1 MKNYWQIL
9 GLEEGASQDE
19 IKKAYKKYAKK
30 FHPDLH
36 GNDEFFKER
45 FQEIQEA
52 YETLSLQQE
61 VENKYSND
69 NSFSQRPEIIY
80 FTSSDY
86 KVKVDDIVTLSWR
99 VLNADSIYIEGL
111 GNLDS
116 QGSKKIRIRNFRNGK
131 CCFDLIASNSKYSIS
146 RNIQILQLK
155 QEVTVKIQYFSIST
169 LEYFQSQDTHSAVV
183 YEGGYI
189 YLFWHVDGAGKVI
202 CPYINKESFPLVFNA
217 QPVQILFGDSDYVD
231 IFIHAYDNRGN
242 IVSQNVRVYNKKS
255 EIRGA
260 GKYRFFDLVFITISS
275 VSLIYIIYCIFDSL
289 G

>member
-19 IKKAYKKYAKK
+19 IKKHIKNMQEVSSW
-30 FHPDLH
+30 FD

-146 RNIQILQLK
+146 QQYSNI
-155 QEVTVKIQYFSIST
+155 TVKTRSN
-169 LEYFQSQDTHSAVV
+169 
-183 YEGGYI
+183 
-189 YLFWHVDGAGKVI
+189 
-202 CPYINKESFPLVFNA
+202 C
-217 QPVQILFGDSDYVD
+217 
-231 IFIHAYDNRGN
+231 
-242 IVSQNVRVYNKKS
+242 
-255 EIRGA
+255 
-260 GKYRFFDLVFITISS
+260 
-275 VSLIYIIYCIFDSL
+275 
-289 G
+289 

>member
-202 CPYINKESFPLVFNA
+202 CPYINKESFPLVVNA

-260 GKYRFFDLVFITISS
+260 GKY
-275 VSLIYIIYCIFDSL
+275 
-289 G
+289 

>member
-99 VLNADSIYIEGL
+99 VLNADSI
-111 GNLDS
+111 
-116 QGSKKIRIRNFRNGK
+116 
-131 CCFDLIASNSKYSIS
+131 
-146 RNIQILQLK
+146 
-155 QEVTVKIQYFSIST
+155 
-169 LEYFQSQDTHSAVV
+169 
-183 YEGGYI
+183 
-189 YLFWHVDGAGKVI
+189 
-202 CPYINKESFPLVFNA
+202 
-217 QPVQILFGDSDYVD
+217 
-231 IFIHAYDNRGN
+231 
-242 IVSQNVRVYNKKS
+242 
-255 EIRGA
+255 
-260 GKYRFFDLVFITISS
+260 
-275 VSLIYIIYCIFDSL
+275 
-289 G
+289 

>member
-155 QEVTVKIQYFSIST
+155 TRSN
-169 LEYFQSQDTHSAVV
+169 
-183 YEGGYI
+183 
-189 YLFWHVDGAGKVI
+189 
-202 CPYINKESFPLVFNA
+202 C
-217 QPVQILFGDSDYVD
+217 
-231 IFIHAYDNRGN
+231 
-242 IVSQNVRVYNKKS
+242 
-255 EIRGA
+255 
-260 GKYRFFDLVFITISS
+260 
-275 VSLIYIIYCIFDSL
+275 
-289 G
+289 